1 MESFDTIGELLRLNR
16 PGMTLPRDLYV
27 GEQAFRF
34 DTEVML
40 KSVWLYAGT
49 VAHVKK
55 PGDWFIF
62 ELGNNQV
69 IIVRGRDGAIRAFYN
84 SCRHRGSRICETAS
98 GTSARLSCPYHF
110 WSYGLDG
117 KLLSARNMPDGFSKA
132 DNGLIPVALENAG
145 GLLFVC
151 LSDNPPPFGQ
161 AKADLVEQIGL
172 YDMSRLKVAVQDDLI
187 EPANWKLVM
196 ENNRECYHC
205 DQNHPELLK
214 SLSTYGFGKGLPE
227 DGAND
232 VVADAAFDQ
241 MLESQRQHWID
252 LGIYHD
258 LIEFPPEN
266 GETGWHRVARLPLA
280 NGAVSQT
287 IDGRPASRIPIW
299 AHGLNEPSSLSV
311 WTQPN
316 SWHHFCNDHVVTF
329 SLTPL
334 GPDTT
339 LLRTSW
345 LVHEDAVEGIDYD
358 IDHLT
363 AVWRAT
369 NAQDSYLSAVNHQGI
384 KTDGYRQGTYSV
396 EEKLVDAFKT
406 FYVDASAKALADA
419 SVTAFAAG

>member
-1 MESFDTIGELLRLNR
+1 MHTFDTIAELLKHDRA
-16 PGMTLPRDLYV
+16 GMTLPRDLYV
-27 GEQAFRF
+27 GDEAFHF
-34 DTEVML
+34 DTDVML

-49 VAHVKK
+49 VAQAKN

-69 IIVRGRDGAIRAFYN
+69 IIVRGRDGEIRAFYN
-84 SCRHRGSRICETAS
+84 SCRHRGARICEAAS
-98 GTSARLSCPYHF
+98 GNSPRLICPYHF
-110 WSYGLDG
+110 WTYGLDG
-117 KLLSARNMPDGFSKA
+117 KLLAARNMPDEFEKA
-132 DNGLIPVALENAG
+132 DHGLVSVALENVA

-151 LSDNPPPFGQ
+151 LSDNPPPFGR
-161 AKADLVEQIGL
+161 AKADIAEQVSL
-172 YDMSRLKVAVQDDLI
+172 YNLDTLKVAVQDSLI

-227 DGAND
+227 DGAED
-232 VVADAAFDQ
+232 VVDDAAFDA
-241 MLESQRQHWID
+241 MLEAQRQHWRD

-258 LIEFPPEN
+258 LIEFPEEN
-266 GETGWHRVARLPLA
+266 GRTGWHRVARLPLA
-280 NGAVSQT
+280 HGAVSQT
-287 IDGRPASRIPIW
+287 LDGKPACRIPIW
-299 AHGLNEPSSLSV
+299 AHGLDEPSSLSV

-334 GPDTT
+334 GPDKT
-339 LLRTSW
+339 LLRTTW
-345 LVHEDAVEGIDYD
+345 LVHEDAVEGVDYD
-358 IDHLT
+358 PENLA

-369 NAQDSYLSAVNHQGI
+369 NAQDSYLAALNHKGI
-384 KTDGYRQGTYSV
+384 MTDGYRQGLYSV

-406 FYVDASAKALADA
+406 FYVEASERAIE
-419 SVTAFAAG
+419 AA